1 MLKQSRKRLIA
12 LFFLV
17 IFGFDLL
24 YPVTALALTSGPSQ
38 PEMSKFEPAGATN
51 LVTLF
56 SGDLNYN
63 LPLLDVGG
71 YPVNLSYQSGTGMEE
86 EASWVGLGWTL
97 NPGSVSRTMRGLP
110 DDFDGSDPDY
120 PDKVKKEHYQKEFKK
135 VGGSIVL
142 KPELFSWETGS
153 ASLRLS
159 VYKDN
164 YYGMGASIGAG
175 VGFTLAKAGSTSL
188 TAGLNITSDNRD
200 GVSLSPN
207 LSVAIANQDRSDND
221 YVSASL
227 SGGLTYNSRAGLKD
241 FSLSQSFS
249 TQQKYK
255 TDRSSI
261 TLSDRSAV
269 HYFGQSYTPSVNVQK
284 VNSGFT
290 FNFDAGPSIL
300 VGYAGFG
307 GSGYTFKERIIEPVT
322 STPAFGYLNYL
333 KGRDKDDVLL
343 DFNREKDGVFL
354 PKAPAIATP
363 VATNDFF
370 MVTGQAG
377 SNQFRP
383 YFSGNYIVGD
393 KRFSS
398 RSNNTSVG
406 ITGGFGINS
415 FQGGGRFEKVNG
427 ETRTGKWLVNNSYMN
442 TAQYQM
448 PGLPDDEPVAL
459 KRVGEKTIFDN
470 TFFNK
475 IGASSTNK
483 VDIGVAGSGNTGAA
497 RASAVLESRTGVP
510 SLPVSGSLRKEQ
522 REIKNHVLNFLN
534 ASDAFK
540 YGLEKTIK
548 SYSPGSLSFIDMDRT
563 VTGGYRKAHHIS
575 EVSVTDDEGKRMV
588 YGIPVYNT
596 EQQEMTFA
604 VNPPSSQVALG
615 QARRTG
621 LIAYTGDPAT
631 NHNYG
636 RDQLYTNT
644 TVPGYATSFLL
655 TGILS
660 PDYVDL
666 TNNGITDDDPG
677 TAVKFNYTRTSS
689 TYKWRAPFQS
699 QMANYNEGFLS
710 DPKDDKG
717 SIVYGEKELWYLH
730 SIESKTMVAFFEL
743 SDREDG
749 LGVSGRNGGKNSS
762 IRQKK
767 LDKIKLYSKAEWNK
781 NPGTAVPIKV
791 VHFVYDYSVYPD
803 VPNNAGGTVPGVVE
817 GNIVNLNAMKGKLT
831 LKKVFF
837 TFGSS
842 SRGESNPYEFGYDMR
857 MIKDIPNLPLNPNT
871 DEVNDEYAERQ
882 TDRWGTYKQS
892 WYNPGN
898 NGVFNNSEFPYTVQ
912 ASGGTAYN
920 QKELADRLCSKWQL
934 NKVTTPTG
942 SIIDVEYESDDYAFV
957 QNRRAMQM
965 FMVTGF
971 LPEAAGGNKGLIDA
985 DKIVVKLPKPLYGGA
1000 SAFIRQYLTEADGIV
1015 MKKMFFKAFVDLNNA
1030 KRNEFVN
1037 GYADIDIQVLN
1048 NSTIANGAETVAI
1061 PIKKIDGNNPISKAA
1076 WQMLY
1081 ADLPQYAYDNYDN
1094 TDVGDGAGA
1103 IRAIISALGNLG
1115 ELRRSPDERAK
1126 GKRFASVMDP
1136 SKSMVRLYN
1145 PDQIKLGGGSR
1156 VKKVTISDEW
1166 DAMAGVGNPK
1176 SVTGQRYTY
1185 RTKNSNGEEISS
1197 GVASYEPAAGN
1208 EENPF
1213 HEPVSYTEKV
1223 QWSSDRYHFIE
1234 KPFCE
1239 TYFPAPSVGYSHV
1252 RITSFGNG
1260 DGELDAP
1267 VGYTENEFYT
1277 ARDFPVIV
1285 DNLPIE
1291 TLNIKNSLILKLF
1304 AARSITK
1311 TAVSQGFKVELND
1324 MHGKEK
1330 SVKVYNKGGGLISS
1344 SSFYYSVKNEK
1355 AVFKEL
1361 KNEVPVLKEN
1371 GDIQNNTA
1379 IGVDVDFV
1387 TDMRE
1392 SLAETT
1398 GESIGAYFGAVF
1410 FFFFTLPHGAAM
1422 VNKSETIDHFHAS
1435 SAVKVIH
1442 RYGILA
1448 KTVVTQNGSTFEAE
1462 NLLWD
1467 GQTGEVLLTRT
1478 QNEYDKDIYTFNYP
1492 AYQGFE
1498 GMGAAYKNNQMRLY
1512 LQTSVNG
1519 TITAGGPQ
1527 PVLPYLFPGDQL
1539 WASASEQRGW
1549 VIKDANGVF
1558 RLIDDTGQFIQASA
1572 ESWTVIRS
1580 GRRNMLNA
1588 GGGAVVTLKDPRVND
1603 KIDMAANKAIL
1614 DAKAVAYKDWW
1625 EVPVNQKWGVDT
1637 EVKCITVYP
1646 VISPSSAGNYA
1657 VYDRAPTNASNTTID
1672 CRGAFFM
1679 AKIERYQDP
1688 GDPVVYTKKWRSFV
1702 DFGNVLPAGSDI
1714 QVVSA
1719 SLSLYGSTTTGAN
1732 ESWLERVTSFV
1743 NCDDNVNWTN
1753 QPATTTTNRVTL
1765 AQSVSSAQNYTNIN
1779 VTSMF
1784 TDWHTLRD
1792 LSLFRVAIK
1801 LKDETYGTADKIMSF
1816 DGIDQTFPVVL
1827 KNKPALTVCYID
1839 NRPTCLDPLNKK
1851 INPYFEGIL
1860 GNWRP
1865 YINYVYTVDRV
1876 QVPGSQTQQNGTD
1889 IRNSGYYKEFTPFW
1903 AWNNGKMER
1912 TFADGETGPL
1922 AKDPPN
1928 SPIAYTNPLSRWV
1941 WSNKSVFYDQKGN
1954 EMESVDALNRYSA
1967 ALFGYRQSLA
1977 TATGVNSRR
1986 REIAFDGFEDY
1997 GFTLPVNPPVACE
2010 LQRHLDFGLT
2020 KQGSVWQS
2028 SGGQI
2033 TDQVSHTGKYSFH
2046 LTGTLS
2052 VTKQAGPD
2060 VASLY
2065 PLGFDASNRYVLLSN
2080 SASSGFEPVP
2090 GKKYLLSFWVNDHD
2104 EYAATNKVT
2113 GLTVRINGTD
2123 MNAGNIIVPRV
2134 EGWKRLDIPF
2144 TAGTDFSLEITGNN
2158 KEIDDVRFLPVDGQL
2173 VSYVYDDATLRLMA
2187 QLDENNFATLYEY
2200 DEEGTPIRVK
2210 KETERGVMTLKENR
2224 QFLRK
2229 RN

>member
-1 MLKQSRKRLIA
+1 MLKQRRKRLIA

-24 YPVTALALTSGPSQ
+24 HPVTALALTSGPSQ
-38 PEMSKFEPAGATN
+38 PEMSKFQPAGATN
-51 LVTLF
+51 LVDLF

-110 DDFDGSDPDY
+110 DDFDGSDPYYADR
-120 PDKVKKEHYQKEFKK
+120 VKKEHFQKEFKK

-142 KPELFSWETGS
+142 KPELLSWEMGS

-164 YYGMGASIGAG
+164 YYGMGASVGAG

-207 LSVAIANQDRSDND
+207 LSVAITKDEKMDND
-221 YVSASL
+221 YVSAGL
-227 SGGLTYNSRAGLKD
+227 SGSFTYNSRAGLKD
-241 FSLSQSFS
+241 LSLSHSFS
-249 TQQKYK
+249 TLQKVK
-255 TDRSSI
+255 KDRSSTI
-261 TLSDRSAV
+261 SSDGSAV
-269 HYFGQSYTPSVNVQK
+269 HYFGQSYTPSINVQK
-284 VNSGFT
+284 ANTGFT
-290 FNFDAGPSIL
+290 FNFDIGPSVL
-300 VGYAGFG
+300 VGYAGLG
-307 GSGYTFKERIIEPVT
+307 GSGYTFSERIVDPI
-322 STPAFGYLNYL
+322 SFTPAFGYLNYL

-370 MVTGQAG
+370 MITGQTG

-393 KRFSS
+393 KRFTS

-406 ITGGFGINS
+406 VTAGFGFNS
-415 FQGGGRFEKVNG
+415 FQGGERVERVNG
-427 ETRTGKWLVNNSYMN
+427 ETKTGKWIVNNTYMN
-442 TAQYQM
+442 TAQYQSS
-448 PGLPDDEPVAL
+448 GLPDDEPVAL

-475 IGASSTNK
+475 IGATATNK
-483 VDIGVAGSGNTGAA
+483 VDIGVVGSSSTGAA
-497 RASAVLESRTGVP
+497 RAAAVLESRTGVP
-510 SLPVSGSLRKEQ
+510 SLAVSGSLRKAQ
-522 REIKNHVLNFLN
+522 REIKNHVLSFLKADE
-534 ASDAFK
+534 ASK
-540 YGLEKTIK
+540 YGLEKTIRT
-548 SYSPGSLSFIDMDRT
+548 YTPGTLSFTPAGRSASEI
-563 VTGGYRKAHHIS
+563 YRKPHHIS

-604 VNPPSSQVALG
+604 VNPPSSQAAFT

-621 LIAYTGDPAT
+621 LIAYSGNPAF

-644 TVPGYATSFLL
+644 TMPGYATSFLL

-666 TNNGITDDDPG
+666 TGDGITDDDPG
-677 TAVKFNYTRTSS
+677 TAVKFNYTRITNS
-689 TYKWRAPFQS
+689 YKWRAPFQS

-717 SIVYGEKELWYLH
+717 NIVYGEKELWYLH

-749 LGVSGRNGGKNSS
+749 LGVNGPNGGKNSS
-762 IRQKK
+762 IRQKR
-767 LDKIKLYSKAEWNK
+767 LDRIKLYSKAEWNK
-781 NPGTAVPIKV
+781 NPSSAVPIKV
-791 VHFVYDYSVYPD
+791 VHFVYDYSLYPD
-803 VPNNAGGTVPGVVE
+803 VLNNTGTSVPG
-817 GNIVNLNAMKGKLT
+817 NAAKGKLT

-842 SRGESNPYEFGYDMR
+842 SRGTSNPYEFSYDMR
-857 MIKDIPNLPLNPNT
+857 MIKDVPNLPLNPNT

-882 TDRWGTYKQS
+882 SDRWGTYKQS
-892 WYNPGN
+892 RYNPGN
-898 NGVFNNSEFPYTVQ
+898 NGTFNNSEFPYTVQ
-912 ASGGTAYN
+912 ASNGVAYD
-920 QKELADRLCSKWQL
+920 QKELTDRLCSKWQL
-934 NKVTTPTG
+934 NKITTPTG

-971 LPEAAGGNKGLIDA
+971 LPQAGSGNKGLIDA
-985 DKIVVKLPKPLYGGA
+985 DKIVVKLPKPLNGGA
-1000 SAFIRQYLTEADGIV
+1000 SAFIRQYLTDADGTV

-1030 KRNEFVN
+1030 SRKEFVH
-1037 GYADIDIQVLN
+1037 GYADIDIQALSN
-1048 NSTIANGAETVAI
+1048 TTISNSAETVPI

-1094 TDVGDGAGA
+1094 TNVGDGAAA
-1103 IRAIISALGNLG
+1103 IRSIISALGNLG
-1115 ELRRSPDERAK
+1115 ELTRSPDERARS
-1126 GKRFASVMDP
+1126 KRFASVMDA

-1145 PDQIKLGGGSR
+1145 PDQVKLGGGER
-1156 VKKVTISDEW
+1156 VKKITISDEW
-1166 DAMAGVGNPK
+1166 DAMAGSGNLK

-1185 RTKNSNGEEISS
+1185 RTKNSNGVEVSS

-1239 TYFPAPSVGYSHV
+1239 TYFPAASVGYSHV
-1252 RITSFGNG
+1252 RVTSFGNG
-1260 DGELDAP
+1260 TGDQDSP

-1277 ARDFPVIV
+1277 SRDFPVMV

-1304 AARSITK
+1304 TARSINK
-1311 TAVSQGFKVELND
+1311 MAVSQGFKVELND

-1330 SVKVYNKGGGLISS
+1330 SVKVYNKGGDLISS
-1344 SSFYYSVKNEK
+1344 SSFYYSVKDER
-1355 AVFKEL
+1355 AAFKEL

-1371 GDIQNNTA
+1371 GDIQNNTT

-1398 GESIGAYFGAVF
+1398 GESIGAYFGALF
-1410 FFFFTLPHGAAM
+1410 FGLFNFPHGAVL

-1448 KTVVTQNGSTFEAE
+1448 KTVTTQNGSTIEAE

-1467 GQTGEVLLTRT
+1467 GPTGDVLLTRT
-1478 QNEYDKDIYTFNYP
+1478 QNEYDKDVYAFSYP

-1498 GMGAAYKNNQMRLY
+1498 GMGAAYKNNQMQLS
-1512 LQTSVNG
+1512 LQTSGNG
-1519 TITAGGPQ
+1519 VIAAGGAQ
-1527 PVLPYLFPGDQL
+1527 PVLPYLFPGDEL
-1539 WASASEQRGW
+1539 WSYTLAQRGW

-1558 RLIDDTGQFIQASA
+1558 RLIDETGQFIQTSA
-1572 ESWTVIRS
+1572 GAWTIVRS

-1588 GGGAVVTLKDPRVND
+1588 GGGTVVTLKDPRVNG
-1603 KIDMAANKAIL
+1603 KIDLAANKGIL

-1625 EVPVNQKWGVDT
+1625 EVPVNRKFGVDNT
-1637 EVKCITVYP
+1637 VKCITVYP
-1646 VISPSSAGNYA
+1646 VVSPSSAGNYA
-1657 VYDRAPTNASNTTID
+1657 IYDRAPTNSSNVTID

-1679 AKIERYQDP
+1679 AKVERYQDA
-1688 GDPVVYTKKWRSFV
+1688 GDLTWYTKKWRSFI
-1702 DFGNVLPAGSDI
+1702 DFGTVLPASPDI
-1714 QVVSA
+1714 QIVSA
-1719 SLSLYGSTTTGAN
+1719 SLSLDGSTTTGAN

-1753 QPATTTTNRVTL
+1753 QPSTTTSNRVTL
-1765 AQSVSSAQNYTNIN
+1765 AQSVNTAQDYTNIN
-1779 VTSMF
+1779 VTGMF

-1792 LSLFRVAIK
+1792 LSLFRVALK
-1801 LKDETYGTADKIMSF
+1801 LKDETYTSANKSMSF
-1816 DGIDQTFPVVL
+1816 DGVDQLFPPEQ
-1827 KNKPALTVCYID
+1827 KNEPALTVCYID
-1839 NRPTCLDPLNKK
+1839 NRQMCLDPLNKK

-1876 QVPGSQTQQNGTD
+1876 QVPGSQTQLGGTD

-1922 AKDPPN
+1922 TKDPPN
-1928 SPIAYTNPLSRWV
+1928 QPIVYTDPLSRWA
-1941 WSNKSVFYDQKGN
+1941 WSSKSVFYDQKGN
-1954 EMESVDALNRYSA
+1954 ETESVDALNRYST
-1967 ALFGYRQSLA
+1967 ALFGYQQSMA
-1977 TATGVNSRR
+1977 TVVGANSRR

-1997 GFTLPVNPPVACE
+1997 GFTLPVNPPVPCE

-2020 KQGSVWQS
+2020 KQGNVWQS

-2033 TDQVSHTGKYSFH
+2033 TDQVSHTGKYSLR
-2046 LTGTLS
+2046 LTGTMS
-2052 VTKQAGPD
+2052 ITKQTGPN
-2060 VASLY
+2060 VVPGY
-2065 PLGFDASNRYVLLSN
+2065 PLGFDASNRYVLLTN
-2080 SASSGFEPVP
+2080 SSSLGFAPIP
-2090 GKKYLLSFWVNDHD
+2090 GKKYLLSLWVNDHD
-2104 EYAATNKVT
+2104 EYAATNKVL

-2123 MNAGNIIVPRV
+2123 MNAANIIVPRV

-2144 TAGTDFSLEITGNN
+2144 TAGADFKLEITGSNR
-2158 KEIDDVRFLPVDGQL
+2158 EIDDIRLLPVDGQM